1 LSGPRREKE
10 GLKFEFMDAHLPRIP
25 QKSHKERDHANAGA
39 VTILVENTQI
49 AEKGGRHPCW

>member
-1 LSGPRREKE
+1 MRFYHGFRK
-10 GLKFEFMDAHLPRIP
+10 
-25 QKSHKERDHANAGA
+25 KSRKERDHANAGV